1 MQHWGRCPLSSH
13 IDHGRPQEGATG
25 VTWPPGF
32 RQNFSHVITVAPW
45 VEIQMQGLNL
55 PTPLNIQWRKCFQ
68 LQGGLR
74 LPNQGGSAPRP
85 PLSARAPHSPWCPP
99 TTDPFRRLWPSPGK
113 KMGAPDV
120 DSDEWRKRCSLKQKS
135 TRDGFLSTGCWTSP
149 CSVNITIRYD
159 ITRRSFKTE
168 LGV

>member
-55 PTPLNIQWRKCFQ
+55 PAPLDIQWPKC
-68 LQGGLR
+68 
-74 LPNQGGSAPRP
+74 SAPRL

-99 TTDPFRRLWPSPGK
+99 TTQPLTPSAAYGPPLEK
-113 KMGAPDV
+113 NPVGAPDV
-120 DSDEWRKRCSLKQKS
+120 DSDDWRKRCSLKQKS
-135 TRDGFLSTGCWTSP
+135 TRDGFLCTGCWTSP